1 MPPPPNQPPR
11 RPGGGPDADACVPET
26 RHLPAGTIL
35 DAHVHTVRGAADS
48 ELQPDDL
55 LAEARARGLTGLNV
69 TEHDRVWERHDWAA
83 FQAQAPDLFLSQGM
97 EVSTDLGHI
106 IVFGIDQYHPGIR
119 SCERLREVA
128 DEIGAFITVAHPFRH
143 FFDPV
148 TFLRKGEPPFDLT
161 PQEAAERMRV
171 FQVVHGIEVG
181 NGANT
186 IRENSFAYR
195 VAEILGKP
203 MTGGSD
209 AHSTSGIGA
218 YTTVF
223 PEPLHSREQML
234 DHLHA
239 GRTTPGVGGARGDS
253 DGNDTAD
260 SVVGFRRFLPEDG

>member
-1 MPPPPNQPPR
+1 M
-11 RPGGGPDADACVPET
+11 PDAT
-26 RHLPAGTIL
+26 NPANATSATGPLGTIL

-48 ELQPDDL
+48 ELQPADL
-55 LAEARARGLTGLNV
+55 ITQARERGLTGLNI

-83 FQAQAPDLFLSQGM
+83 FQDGAPDLFLSQGM

-106 IVFGIDQYHPGIR
+106 IVFGIDQYHAGIR
-119 SCERLREVA
+119 SCERLREIA

-148 TFLRKGEPPFDLT
+148 TFLRRGEPPFSMT
-161 PQEAAERMRV
+161 PAEAAQRMRV

-186 IRENSFAYR
+186 VRENSFAYR

-223 PEPLHSREQML
+223 PERLSSREQML

-239 GRTTPGVGGARGDS
+239 GRTIPYIAAEGD
-253 DGNDTAD
+253 
-260 SVVGFRRFLPEDG
+260 RRPFLPQD

>member
-1 MPPPPNQPPR
+1 MPPSPSPASDDAV
-11 RPGGGPDADACVPET
+11 PD
-26 RHLPAGTIL
+26 LPLGTIL

-48 ELQPDDL
+48 ELQPADL
-55 LAEARARGLTGLNV
+55 LEQARARGLTGINL

-106 IVFGIDQYHPGIR
+106 IVFGIYQYHAGIR

-148 TFLRKGEPPFDLT
+148 TFLRRGEPPFTMT
-161 PQEAAERMRV
+161 PAEAAERMRV

-186 IRENSFAYR
+186 VRENSFAYR

-209 AHSTSGIGA
+209 AHSTSGISA
-218 YTTVF
+218 YATVF
-223 PEPLHSREQML
+223 PEILHSTEQML

-239 GRTTPGVGGARGDS
+239 GRTTPCAGGARIDHPGI
-253 DGNDTAD
+253 GEGERAG
-260 SVVGFRRFLPEDG
+260 GFRPFLPDAFPPDK